1 MSGGGDRDAAGAGEP
16 GSGVGGPR
24 WGFARVRNDSML
36 PTLRPG
42 DRLLLRWGAPARPG
56 DVVVARHPWQPGLL
70 IVKRAVERRPDGWW
84 LLGDNPRITD
94 DSRAFGAVPPAG
106 VVARAVLRW
115 RPPSRTQPSRLRS
128 ALEWV
133 GSAVRR
139 TGPSAGRLAR
149 SRRLR
154 AR

>member
-1 MSGGGDRDAAGAGEP
+1 
-16 GSGVGGPR
+16 
-24 WGFARVRNDSML
+24 ARVHNDSML

-42 DRLLLRWGAPARPG
+42 DRLLLRWGASVRPG

-70 IVKRAVERRPDGWW
+70 IVKRALAHRPNGWW
-84 LLGDNPRITD
+84 LVGDNPRIAD
-94 DSRAFGAVPPAG
+94 DSRAFGAVPAEEVP
-106 VVARAVLRW
+106 ARALLRL

-139 TGPSAGRLAR
+139 TSRPVGASSRPAPGPPFSDTQP
-149 SRRLR
+149 
-154 AR
+154 